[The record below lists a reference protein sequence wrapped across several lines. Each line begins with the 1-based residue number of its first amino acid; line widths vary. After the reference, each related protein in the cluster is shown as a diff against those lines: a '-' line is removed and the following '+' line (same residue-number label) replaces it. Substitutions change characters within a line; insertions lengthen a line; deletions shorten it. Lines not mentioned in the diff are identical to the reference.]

1 MNETYTKDMTE
12 LKQQINNL
20 GCDVRIAM
28 SISDKRI
35 TLRNIIIVILSVLLI
50 GSNAAWFAYE
60 KSMETVEETT
70 TTETTTTET
79 YTIDQD
85 NQSGDNNF
93 IGKGGNITYG
103 EAKDNSN

>member
-1 MNETYTKDMTE
+1 MNEQYQKDMTE

-35 TLRNIIIVILSVLLI
+35 THRNIIIAVLSALLILSYV
-50 GSNAAWFAYE
+50 GFYTYE

-70 TTETTTTET
+70 TTTET

-85 NQSGDNNF
+85 NANGSNNY
-93 IGKGGNITYG
+93 IGRDGNISYG
-103 EAKDNSN
+103 TTENNGN

>member
-1 MNETYTKDMTE
+1 MNEQYTKDITE

-35 TLRNIIIVILSVLLI
+35 TMRNIVIVILSVLLI
-50 GSNAAWFAYE
+50 GSNVAWFAYE
-60 KSMETVEETT
+60 KQFEEVKETT
-70 TTETTTTET
+70 TTTTET

-85 NQSGDNNF
+85 NANGSNNY
-93 IGKGGNITYG
+93 IGRDGNISYG
-103 EAKDNSN
+103 TTENNGN